1 VIFPVTNSSACSGAM
16 VMNALGSGS
25 HIRLQSSIRGYVHH
39 VTVPD
44 HKSLRLGTLNK
55 ILSDVADYLN
65 IERSQLAQELFD
77 K

>member
-1 VIFPVTNSSACSGAM
+1 
-16 VMNALGSGS
+16 MNALGRSGA
-25 HIRLQSSIRGYVHH
+25 IFAYQSSVCGHVHH

-44 HKSLRLGTLNK
+44 HKSLRLGTLTQ

-65 IERSQLAQELFD
+65 IGRSNLAQELFD